1 MSIDKI
7 AFFDIEVNVSSL
19 NIEKLGLVFDHV
31 KVTETSVEKIND
43 IFSAYTPHFICGHN
57 FIDHDKVYLSKTSF
71 NPYLQNIPI
80 IDTLFLSMLL
90 YPNKKTHK
98 LDKPYKTELNIENQP
113 LGDAEQT
120 KELFNLLN
128 RKFDALS
135 QDLQNLYSALL
146 SDNQYFSAFFK
157 YRQFEYTQVDLY
169 DIVKS
174 KIICTKDHLETLVK
188 DYPLELA
195 FAIAFLFSDKEASV
209 SSVILMKYPKIVGVL
224 KTLSFDQSSL
234 DLEAFAQDEFKFPS
248 FKEFD
253 AQETKEDNTSLFEE
267 STRRTTKISQKEIII
282 NSLDQGSILAILPTG
297 GGKTFTFQLPALIK
311 AQAYKGLTVVI
322 SPLQALMKN
331 HVDSFKEKNQNFRVV
346 AISGYLS
353 PIERMNIIT
362 EIENGVVDILYLAP
376 EALRSNSIF
385 KALKKRII
393 ERFVIDEAHCFSSW
407 GHDFRHDY
415 YFIADTIKELE
426 NASSFQPKIPISC
439 FTATAKPEVL
449 KDIKH
454 YFHEKLSIELK
465 EFIASTQRYN
475 LEYRAIEV
483 ASKHEKYETLIKEL
497 NALGKKPT
505 IIYIPQNAREC
516 KELCEKLN
524 GDERLF
530 ELDLVIEPFYAR
542 IDHEIENKQR
552 EGRNKSEILNDFI
565 ENKIDI
571 VIATTA
577 FGMGIDKP
585 DIQAVIHYEQSDS
598 LEAYLQESGR
608 GARSEELKAQCIVLY
623 AKDDFNKTFAQLNR
637 SKIDYHEIESIVKE
651 LKSMKRDEI
660 YISPKELAQKM
671 GIDTEDSRIDYE
683 VIIKT
688 ALLELEQAQII
699 SRGRNNIKIL
709 ATSTIAKEKRSM
721 EHVHAVLDA
730 KKEEYETIYAYMI
743 LVMQNIIQKSKVDS
757 IEVDDLADI
766 VGVEKKLIFEVLYA
780 LQNEKLLDFN
790 NDISVF
796 VKKSVLV
803 DFEEHFELEQSIL
816 NVFLELPP
824 FSTSINLREINT
836 KISDKNLIK
845 EIKKIIQ
852 SWSHLSKLK
861 ANIFN
866 AHFHKDTCHFQM
878 EHKNRQKLESLIA
891 IRKTTCD
898 FIIKKVLRALEEKDE
913 DEVEISTNELK
924 VEFDT
929 SQKLSLEGFHHSI
942 VYLHE
947 MLKDFKLRRG
957 RLIYYQTFHLSKEEN
972 IKQSKPYQK
981 RKHYEKSLKPYYERK
996 VESIHIQI
1004 AFLKKLIK
1012 DGWEKTMGFVHD
1024 YFGMEYGAFKKK
1036 YGFVEK
1042 EIKLPITQERLR
1054 EILYD
1059 LNDEQRRVFEDRKSS
1074 SIMVLAGPGS
1084 GKTKTL
1090 VHKIASLITVENNK
1104 PEYFLMLAHSRV
1116 AVAEFKER
1124 LHKLIGSQVYEMKIF
1139 TFHAFAAHLVGKKI
1153 DEQNRLQDVIEL
1165 ATKMLRAKTVTLPYV
1180 QMFVLDEYQ
1189 DVGFKTYE
1197 FIKIIYENMSK
1208 DKKII
1213 AVGDDDQCINNF
1225 GNDRADIFYIS
1236 QFQKDFQE
1244 ILDDDEEVATPEI
1257 LFSEKES
1264 SFKEYSLL
1272 TNYRSKKN
1280 IVDFANA
1287 LSQYLPQRIK
1297 QEKLVSQTKNSGE
1310 ITISMY
1316 KNTSYSDNIVDAVS
1330 CDESESIAI
1339 LVRTNDEVLTLY
1351 SQLMARN
1358 IKAKYITSKNGFNL
1372 GDLIE
1377 LRDFL
1382 DFWEH
1387 STFENARIKIDE
1399 KYAHSKNYKLTC
1411 NVIDT
1416 FFEQYEDEIQRSE
1429 IHFQAIFREYLEEIE
1444 FDEFEQS
1451 RSRIIVSTMHKAKGK
1466 EFASVYV
1473 GLKENCIEDDYAL
1486 RLIYVAATRAKNQL
1500 HIHSKDRFIFKLA
1513 SYADSVV
1520 HYEKYVKEPDRI
1532 VFIMGLGD
1540 LVLSNEDAQ
1549 RGIEKTQPL
1558 AGEQIQIIQT
1568 GHETFELVKN
1578 SVMIGRLSGVDA
1590 TKPER
1595 LCMKILQMQAKGYQL
1610 ETDVEIEYVV
1620 LWSPKSDKEKSQKK
1634 YAEVLVKIFMI
1645 QGSSFVE

>member
-1 MSIDKI
+1 MSIGKI
-7 AFFDIEVNVSSL
+7 AFFDIEVNVTSL
-19 NIEKLGLVFDHV
+19 KIDKLGLDIDEI
-31 KVTETSVEKIND
+31 KVSETSIEKIKD
-43 IFSAYTPHFICGHN
+43 VFSENSPHFICGHN
-57 FIDHDKVYLSKTSF
+57 FIDHDRVHLSKTSF
-71 NPYLQNIPI
+71 NPHLQNITI

-120 KELFNLLN
+120 KELFYLLN
-128 RKFDALS
+128 RKFDALP

-146 SDNQYFSAFFK
+146 CENQYFSAFFK
-157 YRQFEYTQVDLY
+157 YKQFHYTPVDLY
-169 DIVKS
+169 EVIKS
-174 KIICTKDHLETLVK
+174 KIICTKEQVEALVK
-188 DYPLELA
+188 ANPLELA

-209 SSVILMKYPKIVGVL
+209 SSVILTRYPTIVDVL
-224 KTLSFDQSSL
+224 KTLSFDQNSL

-253 AQETKEDNTSLFEE
+253 AQETNEENTSLFKE
-267 STRRTTKISQKEIII
+267 SAPHATKISQREIIV

-331 HVDSFKEKNQNFRVV
+331 HVDSFKERNQNFRVV

-385 KALKKRII
+385 KALRKRII

-449 KDIKH
+449 KDIKL
-454 YFHEKLSIELK
+454 YFREKLSIELK

-497 NALGKKPT
+497 NAIGKKPT

-524 GDERLF
+524 GDERLSEF
-530 ELDLVIEPFYAR
+530 DLVIEPFYAR
-542 IDHEIENKQR
+542 IDQEIENKQR

-585 DIQAVIHYEQSDS
+585 DIQTVIHYEQSDS

-608 GARSEELKAQCIVLY
+608 GARSEKLKAQCIVLY

-651 LKSMKRDEI
+651 LKNMKRDEI

-688 ALLELEQAQII
+688 ALLELEQAHII
-699 SRGRNNIKIL
+699 ARGRNSTKIF
-709 ATSTIAKEKRSM
+709 ATSTISKEKRSM

-730 KKEEYETIYAYMI
+730 KKEEYETIYSYMI

-757 IEVDDLADI
+757 VEVDDLAEI

-780 LQNEKLLDFN
+780 LQKEKLLEFN

-796 VKKSVLV
+796 VKKSVLA
-803 DFEEHFELEQSIL
+803 DFEEHFEFEKSIL
-816 NVFLELPP
+816 NVFLELPS
-824 FSTSINLREINT
+824 FATSINLREINT

-866 AHFHKDTCHFQM
+866 ARFHKDVCHFQM
-878 EHKNRQKLESLIA
+878 EYKNIQKLEKLITT
-891 IRKTTCD
+891 RKKTCD
-898 FIIKKVLRALEEKDE
+898 FIVQHVLIALEDKAE
-913 DEVEISTNELK
+913 DEIEISTNKLK
-924 VEFDT
+924 VEFDE

-947 MLKDFKLRRG
+947 MLQDSKLRRG
-957 RLIYYQTFHLSKEEN
+957 RLIYYQTFHLGKQEN
-972 IKQSKPYQK
+972 IKQPKPYQK
-981 RKHYEKSLKPYYERK
+981 KKHYEKSLKPYYERK
-996 VESIHIQI
+996 IESIHIQI
-1004 AFLKKLIK
+1004 AFLKRLIK

-1024 YFGMEYGAFKKK
+1024 YFGMEYDAFKKK

-1059 LNDEQRRVFEDRKSS
+1059 LNEEQKRVFEDRKSS

-1090 VHKIASLITVENNK
+1090 VHKIASLITIENNK

-1153 DEQNRLQDVIEL
+1153 DENNRLQDVIEI
-1165 ATKMLRAKTVTLPYV
+1165 ATKMLRDKTVTLPYV
-1180 QMFVLDEYQ
+1180 QMLVLDEYQ

-1197 FIKIIYENMSK
+1197 FIKTIYENMSK

-1225 GNDRADIFYIS
+1225 GNDKADIVYIS

-1244 ILDDDEEVATPEI
+1244 FFDDDDEAANSEAF
-1257 LFSEKES
+1257 FSEKES
-1264 SFKEYSLL
+1264 NFKEYSLL

-1280 IVDFANA
+1280 IVEFANQLTQ
-1287 LSQYLPQRIK
+1287 LSQIK
-1297 QEKLVSQTKNSGE
+1297 PNCFLV
-1310 ITISMY
+1310 
-1316 KNTSYSDNIVDAVS
+1316 
-1330 CDESESIAI
+1330 
-1339 LVRTNDEVLTLY
+1339 
-1351 SQLMARN
+1351 
-1358 IKAKYITSKNGFNL
+1358 
-1372 GDLIE
+1372 
-1377 LRDFL
+1377 
-1382 DFWEH
+1382 
-1387 STFENARIKIDE
+1387 
-1399 KYAHSKNYKLTC
+1399 
-1411 NVIDT
+1411 
-1416 FFEQYEDEIQRSE
+1416 
-1429 IHFQAIFREYLEEIE
+1429 
-1444 FDEFEQS
+1444 
-1451 RSRIIVSTMHKAKGK
+1451 
-1466 EFASVYV
+1466 
-1473 GLKENCIEDDYAL
+1473 
-1486 RLIYVAATRAKNQL
+1486 
-1500 HIHSKDRFIFKLA
+1500 
-1513 SYADSVV
+1513 
-1520 HYEKYVKEPDRI
+1520 
-1532 VFIMGLGD
+1532 
-1540 LVLSNEDAQ
+1540 
-1549 RGIEKTQPL
+1549 
-1558 AGEQIQIIQT
+1558 
-1568 GHETFELVKN
+1568 
-1578 SVMIGRLSGVDA
+1578 
-1590 TKPER
+1590 
-1595 LCMKILQMQAKGYQL
+1595 
-1610 ETDVEIEYVV
+1610 
-1620 LWSPKSDKEKSQKK
+1620 
-1634 YAEVLVKIFMI
+1634 
-1645 QGSSFVE
+1645 

>member
-1 MSIDKI
+1 MSIGKI

-19 NIEKLGLVFDHV
+19 KIEKLGLVIDNV
-31 KVTETSVEKIND
+31 KVSETSIEKIRD
-43 IFSAYTPHFICGHN
+43 IFGECKPHFICGHN
-57 FIDHDKVYLSKTSF
+57 FIDHDSVYLSKTSF
-71 NPYLQNIPI
+71 NPYLQNITI

-128 RKFDALS
+128 RKFDTLP
-135 QDLQNLYSALL
+135 QNLQNLYSLL
-146 SDNQYFSAFFK
+146 LCENQYFSAFFQYK
-157 YRQFEYTQVDLY
+157 EFHYAPVDLY
-169 DIVKS
+169 DVVKD
-174 KIICTKDHLETLVK
+174 KIICTKEQVEVLAK
-188 DYPLELA
+188 AYPLELA

-209 SSVILMKYPKIVGVL
+209 SSVILIRYPKIVDVL
-224 KTLSFDQSSL
+224 KTLSFDQNSL
-234 DLEAFAQDEFKFPS
+234 NLEAFAQDEFKFPS

-253 AQETKEDNTSLFEE
+253 AQETKEENASLFEDRAP
-267 STRRTTKISQKEIII
+267 SPAKISQKEIIVD
-282 NSLDQGSILAILPTG
+282 SLDQDSILAILPTG

-331 HVDSFKEKNQNFRVV
+331 HVDSFKERNQNFRVV

-454 YFHEKLSIELK
+454 YFREKLSIELK

-497 NALGKKPT
+497 NAIGKKPT

-524 GDERLF
+524 GDERLS

-542 IDHEIENKQR
+542 IDQEIENKQR

-608 GARSEELKAQCIVLY
+608 GARNEKLKAQCIVLY
-623 AKDDFNKTFAQLNR
+623 AKDDFNKTFAQLNC

-688 ALLELEQAQII
+688 ALLELEQAQVI

-730 KKEEYETIYAYMI
+730 KKEEYDAIYSYMI

-780 LQNEKLLDFN
+780 LQKEKLLDFN

-796 VKKSVLV
+796 VKKSVWA
-803 DFEEHFELEQSIL
+803 DFEEHFELEKNIL

-824 FSTSINLREINT
+824 FTTSINLREINT

-866 AHFHKDTCHFQM
+866 ARFHKDMCHFHM
-878 EHKNRQKLESLIA
+878 EHKNRQKLEYLIDT
-891 IRKTTCD
+891 RKNTCA
-898 FIIKKVLRALEEKDE
+898 FIIKNVLRALEEKDE

-972 IKQSKPYQK
+972 IKQPKPYQK
-981 RKHYEKSLKPYYERK
+981 KKHYEKSLKPYYERK
-996 VESIHIQI
+996 IESIHIQI
-1004 AFLKKLIK
+1004 AFLKRLIK

-1024 YFGMEYGAFKKK
+1024 YFGMEYDAFKKK

-1059 LNDEQRRVFEDRKSS
+1059 LNDEQKRVFEDRKSS

-1153 DEQNRLQDVIEL
+1153 DEKNRLQDVIEI
-1165 ATKMLRAKTVTLPYV
+1165 ATKMLRDKVITLPYV
-1180 QMFVLDEYQ
+1180 QMLVLDEYQ

-1225 GNDRADIFYIS
+1225 GNDKADIFYIS

-1244 ILDDDEEVATPEI
+1244 ISDDDEETATPEI

-1264 SFKEYSLL
+1264 NFKEYSLL

-1280 IVDFANA
+1280 IVEFANE

-1297 QEKLVSQTKNSGE
+1297 HEKLVSHTQNSGE
-1310 ITISMY
+1310 ITITIY
-1316 KNTSYSDNIVDAVS
+1316 ENTSYSENIVEAVS
-1330 CDESESIAI
+1330 CDEAESIAI
-1339 LVRTNDEVLTLY
+1339 LVRKNDEVLTLY

-1387 STFENARIKIDE
+1387 STFEYARIKIDE
-1399 KYAHSKNYKLTC
+1399 KYTHSKNYKLTC

-1416 FFEQYEDEIQRSE
+1416 FFEQYEEEIQRSE
-1429 IHFQAIFREYLEEIE
+1429 IHFQAVFREYLEEIE

-1486 RLIYVAATRAKNQL
+1486 RLIYVAVTRAKNQL
-1500 HIHSKDRFIFKLA
+1500 HIHSKDRFILQLA
-1513 SYADSVV
+1513 SYADNVV
-1520 HYEKYVKEPDRI
+1520 HYNKHVEEPDRI

-1540 LVLSNEDAQ
+1540 LALSNENAQ
-1549 RGIEKTQPL
+1549 RGIEKTQPI
-1558 AGEQIQIIQT
+1558 AGERIQIVQT
-1568 GHETFELVKN
+1568 PHQTFELVKD
-1578 SVMIGRLSGVDA
+1578 SVMIGRLSGMDA
-1590 TKPER
+1590 SKPER
-1595 LCMKILQMQAKGYQL
+1595 LSMKIAQMQAKGYSL
-1610 ETDVEIEYVV
+1610 EPDAEIEYVV
-1620 LWSPKSDKEKSQKK
+1620 LWNDKSDQQKSQKN
-1634 YAEVLVKIFMI
+1634 YLEVLAKISMI
-1645 QGSSFVE
+1645 KVN